1 MACQRSLD
9 DAREEEQARSARE
22 LLERV
27 LRIRFG
33 PLDAET
39 STSIQGA
46 GFDQVMEWCV
56 RFFGA
61 ASLAEVFE
69 T

>member
-1 MACQRSLD
+1 VACQRSLD

-27 LRIRFG
+27 LLIRFG
-33 PLDAET
+33 PLDAAT
-39 STSIQGA
+39 LTAIQGA
-46 GFDQVMEWCV
+46 GFDQVMDWGV
-56 RFFGA
+56 RFFTA